1 MGGWKH
7 KYLDKTLYMWY
18 NVFTIKI
25 KEDRNV
31 IRMKG
36 ITKLIINEYAMT
48 NMDWMGYTLKKG
60 DIFTYHHTIVLK
72 KDGGLETRDNGSIL
86 CGNTSHPY
94 LHLIQCK
101 DKERYDYI
109 TAVLIQINQQGYMPT
124 KSQLLAIDEI
134 LLDFENKFDGL
145 KNSKGKLLIK
155 DNYKERTQIS
165 LRK

>member
-1 MGGWKH
+1 MCRSG
-7 KYLDKTLYMWY
+7 T
-18 NVFTIKI
+18 
-25 KEDRNV
+25 V
-31 IRMKG
+31 IVP
-36 ITKLIINEYAMT
+36 Y
-48 NMDWMGYTLKKG
+48 
-60 DIFTYHHTIVLK
+60 HTIVLK

-155 DNYKERTQIS
+155 E
-165 LRK
+165 